1 MICWRIGAETRS
13 WRANDLGGKGA
24 AMYPGRWNGKGEA
37 VVYAA
42 ETRSL
47 AVLET
52 AAHVDSSG
60 FPLNRF
66 LVEIRIPDEL
76 WAKRELVDPARLDPA
91 WSAIP
96 AGMASVRY
104 GSAWLLSKR
113 SPLLLVPSV
122 IVPEEHVVLIHPS
135 HPDAGR
141 LSAKVIRKFEYDLV
155 FRR

>member
-1 MICWRIGAETRS
+1 MICWRVGTETVS
-13 WRANDLGGKGA
+13 YRADDLSGQGA
-24 AMYPGRWNGKGEA
+24 AINPGRWNDQGEA

-42 ETRSL
+42 QTSSL
-47 AVLET
+47 SVLET

-76 WAKRELVDPARLDPA
+76 WAAREVTDAAGLDRA

-104 GSAWLLSKR
+104 GSAWLFSGR
-113 SPLLLVPSV
+113 SLLLLVPSV
-122 IVPEEHVVLIHPS
+122 IVPEEPVVLINPMHPN
-135 HPDAGR
+135 AIR
-141 LSAKVIRKFEYDLV
+141 LSATVARRFDYDVV

>member
-13 WRANDLGGKGA
+13 WRADDLGGKGA
-24 AMYPGRWNGKGEA
+24 ALYPGRWNDKGEA
-37 VVYAA
+37 MVYAA
-42 ETRSL
+42 QTRSL
-47 AVLET
+47 CVLET

-76 WAKRELVDPARLDPA
+76 WEARELADPAQLDPA

-104 GSAWLLSKR
+104 GSAWLLSRR
-113 SPLLLVPSV
+113 SLLLIVPSV
-122 IVPEEHVVLIHPS
+122 IVPEEPVVLINPG
-135 HPDAGR
+135 HPDASR
-141 LSAKVIRKFEYDLV
+141 LSAKVVRKFEYDLL
-155 FRR
+155 FRP